1 MIIIL
6 LGISQKEKNSM
17 LSQCRKVFED
27 SIYINPMCVLDN
39 WVENSIVI
47 GQPSGEGSDLAILLW
62 VW

>member
-27 SIYINPMCVLDN
+27 SIYVNPMCVLD
-39 WVENSIVI
+39 
-47 GQPSGEGSDLAILLW
+47 D
-62 VW
+62 